1 LISKGYSKT
10 RWLLPDSEEAEVLR
24 FAASV
29 GLRQPAARVL
39 WQRGFRDGEAVE
51 RFLRPSTSHLHNPMR
66 MRDMDRAVAR
76 LVRAVQTG
84 EPILLY
90 GDYDVDGTSAIVVLL
105 KALELA
111 GARATYFVPHRIR
124 DGYGMRPEVIDR
136 AARDGVKLVV
146 SVDTGIRAAS
156 VVEHARALGVDVI
169 VTDHH
174 LPETGA
180 LPNACA
186 VLNPNRPDCE
196 YPEKNLCGAAVAFKL
211 VQALMPALGWSDAR
225 VASLTQSFLKM
236 VAVATVA
243 DVVPLCGENRAI
255 VKLGLAGFG
264 TVRNPGLRALLRVAG
279 FDDGQ
284 TPSAGQVA
292 FRVAPRINAAGRM
305 ASAEDVIELF
315 LTADEERARGLAQ
328 SLHDLNKDR
337 QETEAA
343 IVKAIEEECLRVAVT
358 TNERAL
364 LFSAPGW
371 HKGVVGIVASR
382 IVERYHRPVFVLSED
397 PEAGIAS
404 GSGRS
409 VPGFHLLQ
417 ALESMPDLFDKFGG
431 HKQAAGVT
439 LPAQRVAEFRSRFN
453 ELALGVLSEDDLQ
466 PRLEIDAVLNAA
478 ELDDRAAAEVLS
490 LAPFGFGNPAPVFAL
505 RGAELAAAPIRRSD
519 KLITACLKQTN
530 KVTFVKCWTP
540 EGELDS
546 LQAGTRVNAAISIE
560 EDSYSASRGYGPWSA
575 VLKDLQLAGQAAVV
589 NG

>member
-1 LISKGYSKT
+1 M
-10 RWLLPDSEEAEVLR
+10 
-24 FAASV
+24 
-29 GLRQPAARVL
+29 PAARVL
-39 WQRGFRDGEAVE
+39 WHRGIRDTDAVA
-51 RFLRPSTSHLHNPMR
+51 RFLRPSLSDLHDPLR

-76 LVRAVQTG
+76 LVRAVQNR

-90 GDYDVDGTSAIVVLL
+90 GDYDVDGTSAVVILL

-111 GARATYFVPHRIR
+111 GASATYFVPHRIR

-136 AARDGVKLVV
+136 AAQDGIRLVV
-146 SVDTGIRAAS
+146 SVDTGIRAAA
-156 VVEHARALGVDVI
+156 VVEHARVLGVDVI

-180 LPNACA
+180 LPDACA
-186 VLNPNRPDCE
+186 VLNPNRTDCA

-211 VQALMPALGWSDAR
+211 VQGLMHALEWPAAR
-225 VASLTQSFLKM
+225 VRRITESLLKL

-243 DVVPLCGENRAI
+243 DVVPLVGENRAI
-255 VKLGLAGFG
+255 VKLGLAGLG

-279 FDDGQ
+279 FEEGHA
-284 TPSAGQVA
+284 PSAGQVA

-305 ASAEDVIELF
+305 ASAVEVIEMF
-315 LTADEERARGLAQ
+315 LTADEARAQGLAQ

-343 IVKAIEEECLRVAVT
+343 IVKAIEEECLRIPVT
-358 TNERAL
+358 TADRAL
-364 LFSAPGW
+364 LFSSAGW

-397 PEAGIAS
+397 PETGLAS

-409 VPGFHLLQ
+409 VPGFHLLE
-417 ALESMPDLFDKFGG
+417 ALESMPEIFEKFGG

-439 LPAQRVAEFRSRFN
+439 LASAHVPEFRSRFN
-453 ELALGVLSEDDLQ
+453 NFATGVLSEEDLQ
-466 PRLEIDAVLNAA
+466 PRLEVDAMLHGG

-490 LAPFGFGNPAPVFAL
+490 LAPFGCGNPGPVFAL
-505 RGAELAAAPIRRSD
+505 RDAELAATPARRSD
-519 KLITACLKQTN
+519 KLLSACFKHNGKML
-530 KVTFVKCWTP
+530 FVKCWSG

-546 LQAGTRVNAAISIE
+546 LQPGTRVNAAIAVE
-560 EDSYSASRGYGPWSA
+560 EDAYSANRGYSPWCA
-575 VLKDLQLAGQAAVV
+575 VLKDLQLAGHAAAV
-589 NG
+589 G